1 MSDHDSI
8 RELLA
13 LGAAGLLDAGEERL
27 LREHVRDCAAC
38 AAELESFSAL
48 AAGLSA
54 LPAPQPPADL
64 LHRTSVLMAAEADR
78 RQGALLAGGSA
89 VFALI
94 FVLFTA
100 QVLRL
105 LAGDSAALW
114 WLLWAAITSLLGVAS
129 GLALASRRRFERSLI

>member
-1 MSDHDSI
+1 MSDHESV
-8 RELLA
+8 RQLLA
-13 LGAAGLLDAGEERL
+13 LSASGLLDAAEERMV
-27 LREHVRDCAAC
+27 REHVRDCAAC
-38 AAELESFSAL
+38 VAELEGFAAL
-48 AAGLSA
+48 TAGLSA
-54 LPAPQPPADL
+54 LPVPQPPADL
-64 LHRTSVLMAAEADR
+64 LRRTSVLMAAEADR

-129 GLALASRRRFERSLI
+129 GLALASRRRLERSMI

>member
-13 LGAAGLLDAGEERL
+13 LGAAGLLDPGEERL
-27 LREHVRDCAAC
+27 VREHVRDCAAC
-38 AAELESFSAL
+38 AAELESFAAL
-48 AAGLSA
+48 TAGLAA
-54 LPAPQPPADL
+54 LPAPQPPAYL
-64 LHRTSVLMAAEADR
+64 LGRTSALLAAQTDR

-89 VFALI
+89 IFALI
-94 FVLFTA
+94 FVLLTG
-100 QVLRL
+100 QVLLL

-129 GLALASRRRFERSLI
+129 GLALAARRRLERSMI